1 MDFTSSIFDFS
12 KDSTLA
18 GTEEIEF
25 KDVDALSDNADFEG
39 ADVEDVLVTLD
50 LILVVVF

>member
-1 MDFTSSIFDFS
+1 LDVKPSIFDFS

-18 GTEEIEF
+18 VAEELEF
-25 KDVDALSDNADFEG
+25 KGVIALSDDADFEV
-39 ADVEDVLVTLD
+39 ADVEDILVTLD